1 MVTVVEALPVPP
13 PPVQFS
19 ENVVVAVRAEVV
31 TVPPLGL
38 SLPDQPE
45 PPEAVQLVAFCVDQ
59 VRVTVPP
66 EATLVTLGVSVT
78 VGAGITVS
86 A

>member
-1 MVTVVEALPVPP
+1 MAEALPVPP
-13 PPVQFS
+13 PPVQLR
-19 ENVVVAVRAEVV
+19 EKVVVAVRAEVV

-38 SLPDQPE
+38 SLPDQPD

-66 EATLVTLGVSVT
+66 DVTLVTLGVSVT
-78 VGAGITVS
+78 TGAGITVS